1 VSASASVHGSNGFVY
16 SESLFAAQLG
26 LPREHVLLLRSQVLR
41 EGVDWVKKGREI
53 ALNRPALKKVWREV
67 KAAPATLDLS
77 RCVIEQTAKKEAGGP
92 LALPE
97 RVCYARPAT
106 LRVKR
111 IFPNREYLQ
120 ATDEAGNDHHVLVYD
135 NTLFMVGMTLPACPS
150 VTKPGTWQ
158 LVGKLPRMRG
168 RWT

>member
-1 VSASASVHGSNGFVY
+1 MSERASVNGSNGFVY
-16 SESLFAAQLG
+16 SESRVAPQLG
-26 LPREHVLLLRSQVLR
+26 LQREHVQLLRSQVLR

-53 ALNRPALKKVWREV
+53 ALNRPALKKLWREV

-77 RCVIEQTAKKEAGGP
+77 RCVMDPPPEKDAGGA

-97 RVCYARPAT
+97 RVCYARPAK

-111 IFPNREYLQ
+111 IFPNMEYLQ
-120 ATDEAGNDHHVLVYD
+120 ATDEAGNDRHVLVYD
-135 NTLFMVGMTLPACPS
+135 NTLFVVGMTLPACPS

-158 LVGKLPRMRG
+158 LVGKLPRVRG
-168 RWT
+168 KY